1 MTSRINWVKWASVA
15 ICVAAGVAVLWLI
28 LRYALGVAL
37 PFALGVALPF
47 ALAWALSRLIRKPTA
62 AIHRFTRIPR
72 GAVAAVLV
80 VALVGGAVW
89 GIVAGVRRGVDELSR
104 LLDALTAEPSS
115 LMTTLRE
122 IMGGVYSL
130 SSHLPFLSRF
140 EDAPGFA
147 EFCLRLDELSAAAT
161 ERLVSSLS
169 ARLPTIAMNVAGRIP
184 SALLFMAVTLL
195 SCYYFTADDRVTG
208 RMGDTL
214 CRLFP
219 AELRSRLPAWR
230 ARLSR
235 SLRGYLRAY
244 LLLGLITF
252 GVMFIG
258 FSVLGVSYAFLLAIA
273 VAAVDILPLLGTGAV
288 LLPWAGVCFL
298 TGDTHRAFGLLILYG
313 VSLIVHQIA
322 EPRLVSAQLGIHPL
336 LSLLCLYGGLRLF
349 GLWGLLLAPVVAVLV
364 RGLLSSPEPEK
375 NETA

>member
-1 MTSRINWVKWASVA
+1 MIQLFSH
-15 ICVAAGVAVLWLI
+15 
-28 LRYALGVAL
+28 
-37 PFALGVALPF
+37 
-47 ALAWALSRLIRKPTA
+47 LSK
-62 AIHRFTRIPR
+62 IP
-72 GAVAAVLV
+72 L
-80 VALVGGAVW
+80 
-89 GIVAGVRRGVDELSR
+89 
-104 LLDALTAEPSS
+104 
-115 LMTTLRE
+115 
-122 IMGGVYSL
+122 
-130 SSHLPFLSRF
+130 HLPFLSRF
-140 EDAPGFA
+140 EDTPGFA
-147 EFCLRLDELSAAAT
+147 EFCLRLDELAAIAT

-169 ARLPTIAMNVAGRIP
+169 ARLPALAMTVAGRIP
-184 SALLFMAVTLL
+184 SALLFMAITLL
-195 SCYYFTADDRVTG
+195 SCYYFTADGERIG
-208 RMGDTL
+208 QALARFIR
-214 CRLFP
+214 RLLP

-235 SLRGYLRAY
+235 SLRGYLHAY

-288 LLPWAGVCFL
+288 LLPWAGVFFL
-298 TGDTHRAFGLLILYG
+298 TGDPHRALGRVVLYG